1 VKTFFPERL
10 AIKIIN
16 QKTDGEIEVIN
27 NKKGRPVITGKN
39 KGPTETSYMLGWHL
53 GQSLVHPPSCLSGR
67 AQQQKD

>member
-27 NKKGRPVITGKN
+27 NKKRKTGN
-39 KGPTETSYMLGWHL
+39 YRQE
-53 GQSLVHPPSCLSGR
+53 
-67 AQQQKD
+67 